1 MMNFRIAIQSSTAT
15 SLYTLRVTNF
25 VSDNLKENDKLKILL
40 ELVSYPLEELVI
52 ISLSETEP

>member
-1 MMNFRIAIQSSTAT
+1 MNFRIAIQSSTAT

-25 VSDNLKENDKLKILL
+25 VSDNLKENDKLKILM

>member
-1 MMNFRIAIQSSTAT
+1 MNFRIAIQSSTAT